1 MDDIMFRRGPVP
13 EIMAVGV
20 IMDDAPASPNM
31 PPSNSVV
38 EKEPIEKQPAAE
50 AKAAPK
56 ARSQFREVIKFD
68 LINR

>member
-1 MDDIMFRRGPVP
+1 MFRRGPVP

-20 IMDDAPASPNM
+20 IMDDAPASAIM

-38 EKEPIEKQPAAE
+38 EKEPLEKQPVAE
-50 AKAAPK
+50 ANAAPK